1 MKVLINKIYEWQ
13 EQTRCI
19 KKKLKSFFLSFEC
32 SERRHHHQLRRKT
45 FSKHLFPPP
54 LRLPPHFP
62 PSSNPSFLIYIF
74 PFPLSNPSFLTYIFP
89 SPLCNPSFLTYIFS
103 SPFSHS
109 TLSRLFLHPNLL
121 KVSLHLLYPPSSFAP
136 LLSLSFFKTKG
147 RKERK
152 KYEIHTRQRW
162 REEKIR
168 GGIFFYERSRVK
180 KVSGRECTHASKE
193 KLFINQKQVLRSH
206 ACIYSSV
213 LAFVK
218 HVAFDRQGQRWLRVC
233 MCVLVTVLTRGFPSR
248 VLSEGQKVGEG
259 SRGHACKPQSFI
271 LTISNQWPLQTLR
284 CACVQYLI
292 IND

>member
-1 MKVLINKIYEWQ
+1 M
-13 EQTRCI
+13 
-19 KKKLKSFFLSFEC
+19 SFEC
-32 SERRHHHQLRRKT
+32 SERRRHHQLRRKT
-45 FSKHLFPPP
+45 FSKHLFPPL
-54 LRLPPHFP
+54 LRLPSHSP
-62 PSSNPSFLIYIF
+62 PSSNSSFLTCIF
-74 PFPLSNPSFLTYIFP
+74 PFPLSNPSFLSYIFP
-89 SPLCNPSFLTYIFS
+89 FPFSNPSFLTYIFS

-152 KYEIHTRQRW
+152 KYEIHTRQSW

-168 GGIFFYERSRVK
+168 EKGGRGYFFYERSRVK

-213 LAFVK
+213 LAFTE

-233 MCVLVTVLTRGFPSR
+233 MCVLVTVLTRGFS
-248 VLSEGQKVGEG
+248 
-259 SRGHACKPQSFI
+259 
-271 LTISNQWPLQTLR
+271 
-284 CACVQYLI
+284 
-292 IND
+292 